1 MMPVIASTKSDRVW
15 IASAGAPAGAKML
28 APCTTSPLAF
38 SLHGV
43 NGGESAARVRSP
55 RDRAR
60 QSNRPG
66 VASSPQGGMTMGL
79 ISFIKAASAY
89 PFGAGAGN
97 AVAATQAKP
106 VTTDILKQQVDI
118 LGIPVKDL
126 KVAFADPVATVGGV
140 VGSNSDKEKIALAV
154 GNTPGVGKV
163 DDQLAVEGGGAA
175 AAAPAAK
182 MYTVKKGD
190 TLSAIAKAEYGD
202 GNKYPVIFDA
212 NKPMLKDPNKIYP
225 GQLSRIP
232 PKP

>member
-1 MMPVIASTKSDRVW
+1 
-15 IASAGAPAGAKML
+15 
-28 APCTTSPLAF
+28 
-38 SLHGV
+38 
-43 NGGESAARVRSP
+43 
-55 RDRAR
+55 
-60 QSNRPG
+60 
-66 VASSPQGGMTMGL
+66 MGL
-79 ISFIKAASAY
+79 ISFIKEAGAY
-89 PFGAGAGN
+89 LFGAGAGN

-118 LGIPVKDL
+118 LGISVKDL

-140 VGSNSDKEKIALAV
+140 VGSNSDKEKIVLAV

-163 DDQLAVEGGGAA
+163 DDQLTVEGGAGKAA
-175 AAAPAAK
+175 AEPAAN

-202 GNKYPVIFDA
+202 ANKYPVIFEA

-225 GQLSRIP
+225 GQVLRIP

>member
-1 MMPVIASTKSDRVW
+1 
-15 IASAGAPAGAKML
+15 
-28 APCTTSPLAF
+28 
-38 SLHGV
+38 
-43 NGGESAARVRSP
+43 
-55 RDRAR
+55 
-60 QSNRPG
+60 
-66 VASSPQGGMTMGL
+66 MGL
-79 ISFIKAASAY
+79 ISFIKEAGAY
-89 PFGAGAGN
+89 LFGAGAGT

-126 KVAFADPVATVGGV
+126 KIAFADPVATVGGV
-140 VGSNSDKEKIALAV
+140 VGSNSDKEKIVLAL

-163 DDQLAVEGGGAA
+163 DDQLTVEAGGAGAA
-175 AAAPAAK
+175 AAAGPAAK

-202 GNKYPVIFDA
+202 ANKYPVIFEA

-225 GQLSRIP
+225 GQVLRIP

>member
-1 MMPVIASTKSDRVW
+1 
-15 IASAGAPAGAKML
+15 
-28 APCTTSPLAF
+28 
-38 SLHGV
+38 
-43 NGGESAARVRSP
+43 
-55 RDRAR
+55 
-60 QSNRPG
+60 
-66 VASSPQGGMTMGL
+66 MTMGL
-79 ISFIKAASAY
+79 ISFIKDAGAY
-89 PFGAGAGN
+89 LFGAGAGN

-126 KVAFADPVATVGGV
+126 KVAFADPVATVGGA
-140 VGSNSDKEKIALAV
+140 VGSNSDKEKIVLAV

-163 DDQLAVEGGGAA
+163 DDQLAVEGGAGKTAA
-175 AAAPAAK
+175 EPAAN

-202 GNKYPVIFDA
+202 ANKYPVIFEA

-225 GQLSRIP
+225 GQVLRIP

>member
-1 MMPVIASTKSDRVW
+1 
-15 IASAGAPAGAKML
+15 
-28 APCTTSPLAF
+28 
-38 SLHGV
+38 
-43 NGGESAARVRSP
+43 
-55 RDRAR
+55 
-60 QSNRPG
+60 
-66 VASSPQGGMTMGL
+66 MGL
-79 ISFIKAASAY
+79 ISFIKEAGAY
-89 PFGAGAGN
+89 LFGAGAGN

-126 KVAFADPVATVGGV
+126 KVAFADPVATVGGA

-163 DDQLAVEGGGAA
+163 DDQLTVEGGGAGA
-175 AAAPAAK
+175 AAAGTAANL
-182 MYTVKKGD
+182 YTVKKGD

-202 GNKYPVIFDA
+202 ANKYPVIFEA

-225 GQLSRIP
+225 GQVLRIP

>member
-1 MMPVIASTKSDRVW
+1 
-15 IASAGAPAGAKML
+15 
-28 APCTTSPLAF
+28 
-38 SLHGV
+38 
-43 NGGESAARVRSP
+43 
-55 RDRAR
+55 
-60 QSNRPG
+60 
-66 VASSPQGGMTMGL
+66 MGL
-79 ISFIKAASAY
+79 ISFIKEAGAY
-89 PFGAGAGN
+89 LFGAGAGN

-163 DDQLAVEGGGAA
+163 DDQLAVEGGGAGA
-175 AAAPAAK
+175 AAAGPAATL
-182 MYTVKKGD
+182 YTVKKGD

-202 GNKYPVIFDA
+202 ANKYPVIFEA

-225 GQLSRIP
+225 GQVLRIP

>member
-1 MMPVIASTKSDRVW
+1 
-15 IASAGAPAGAKML
+15 
-28 APCTTSPLAF
+28 
-38 SLHGV
+38 
-43 NGGESAARVRSP
+43 
-55 RDRAR
+55 
-60 QSNRPG
+60 
-66 VASSPQGGMTMGL
+66 MGL
-79 ISFIKAASAY
+79 ISFIKDAGAY
-89 PFGAGAGN
+89 LFGAGAGN

-140 VGSNSDKEKIALAV
+140 VGSNSDKEKIVLAV

-163 DDQLAVEGGGAA
+163 DDQLTVEGGTGKAA
-175 AAAPAAK
+175 AEPAAN

-202 GNKYPVIFDA
+202 ANKYPVIFEA

-225 GQLSRIP
+225 GQVLRIP